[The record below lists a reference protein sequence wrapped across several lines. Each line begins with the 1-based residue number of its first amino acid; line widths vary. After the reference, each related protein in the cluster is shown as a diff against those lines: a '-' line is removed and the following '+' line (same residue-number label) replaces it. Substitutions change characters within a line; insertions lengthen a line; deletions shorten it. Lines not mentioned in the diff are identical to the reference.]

1 MNAIRQHVPWYVC
14 VSLGKEVGIGRCIG
28 ELSLV
33 VMVLGR
39 VDTGVDTTAY
49 AELKDSRHAV
59 SNRKGNS

>member
-1 MNAIRQHVPWYVC
+1 MG
-14 VSLGKEVGIGRCIG
+14 VSLGKEVGIGSCVS
-28 ELSLV
+28 ELFPV

-59 SNRKGNS
+59 SNRKGDSQLH